1 MATEHILQLEDLAR
15 RYDAQVLREY
25 LLDQEGLN
33 GARGALELSR
43 SLRGDSSVAVE
54 DSGEA
59 GQGTLSEVYDL
70 RLRCFGRL
78 RLLLWLNFLAYWST
92 VAYCGYACYL
102 RTLIYGVKATPPLE
116 AWLLGV
122 FVLGT
127 QGTLEFAASVCL
139 TRPARATE
147 ARSSGFQAWDGAA
160 WLVGLGA
167 RLSVLLDV
175 QCLALMHRGSAVLF
189 LISLTAFTFAIGLCV
204 VVVQARMLVG
214 LCCSRDHFT
223 YDKPD
228 LFFKGRDAHGMLE
241 GTPIAASAPGVVV
254 DSQGGE
260 PDVGRGAGGGGGGTA
275 EGLRGEHGREV
286 VDDLGGHLQDGSQGG
301 QGQQDRE
308 KGRGEIR
315 RKGRRGQ
322 AGPTRRSPHAPE
334 AESRRN
340 QPEEKGRA
348 EGQWQGQWQGQGE
361 GQGEG
366 QGRCQ
371 ERERSQGRQGGRQ
384 RRRKLGPVGRQG
396 RWRQGRWC
404 QGRRQGQL
412 GRRRMGR

>member
-189 LISLTAFTFAIGLCV
+189 LISLTTFTFAIGLCV

-260 PDVGRGAGGGGGGTA
+260 PDVGRGGGGGGGGSGGGGGA
-275 EGLRGEHGREV
+275 RGVPVNTIKMANCAHFS
-286 VDDLGGHLQDGSQGG
+286 DLGMLHSVLMRLYVPIDCKETQEFIVSASSFSRCFCEDVVQCSVKFFFLMDCGVNPLVMVSLFVSAMQGIASCLYSSTPSW
-301 QGQQDRE
+301 DFR
-308 KGRGEIR
+308 I
-315 RKGRRGQ
+315 
-322 AGPTRRSPHAPE
+322 PE
-334 AESRRN
+334 DAE
-340 QPEEKGRA
+340 
-348 EGQWQGQWQGQGE
+348 
-361 GQGEG
+361 
-366 QGRCQ
+366 
-371 ERERSQGRQGGRQ
+371 
-384 RRRKLGPVGRQG
+384 V
-396 RWRQGRWC
+396 
-404 QGRRQGQL
+404 
-412 GRRRMGR
+412 